1 MSNNMNAEQ
10 ALERREEREAT
21 QQRKPTLF
29 DQIRR
34 MQPEYQ
40 AAMPK
45 GAEAA
50 QLIRDAITLVKT
62 NPKLAQCDEISVL
75 GGLMNIAQLNLRV
88 AVLGQAWLLPFW
100 DYKAGPLG
108 NNGKPKGGFAAQLVI
123 GYQGFIEL
131 AHRSPNVAS
140 VVARTAYENDLFEVE
155 LGTDDRILHKPL
167 MDGDRG
173 APVAYY
179 SVAKFTNGGHT
190 FWWMTQSE
198 MEKHRDKYAL
208 AKNKQGEIVGPWRD
222 EFEGMSQK
230 TVVRKLAKY
239 MPKSTELAHAIAA
252 DESVRIDLDPGT
264 MPGAAAQFI
273 DGEVVDEDAEAP
285 DAR

>member
-1 MSNNMNAEQ
+1 MSSNMNAEQ
-10 ALERREEREAT
+10 ALELRAEQANGQRRAVT
-21 QQRKPTLF
+21 IF

-34 MQPEYQ
+34 MEPEYQ

-62 NPKLAQCDEISVL
+62 NPKLGECDEISVL
-75 GGLMNIAQLNLRV
+75 GGLMSIAQLNLRV

-100 DYKAGPLG
+100 DYKAGPRDK
-108 NNGKPKGGFAAQLVI
+108 NGKPKGGYAAQLVI

-173 APVAYY
+173 GDIAYY
-179 SVAKFTNGGHT
+179 AVAKFTNGGHT
-190 FWWMTQSE
+190 FWWMTKAE

-208 AKNKQGEIVGPWRD
+208 AKKDGKIVGPWRD
-222 EFEGMSQK
+222 EFEGMAQK

-239 MPKSTELAHAIAA
+239 MPKSTELAHAVAA

-264 MPGAAAQFI
+264 MPGEAAQFI
-273 DGEVVDEDAEAP
+273 DGEVVEDPQGGSGNE
-285 DAR
+285 